1 LDSFSNRFVE
11 EENRKEIQVMTY
23 EKFFILRDGRRDKRN
38 AIKLLIRIKIED
50 IMRRL
55 KIKK

>member
-1 LDSFSNRFVE
+1 
-11 EENRKEIQVMTY
+11 MTY